1 MILRRLALVHHLRW
15 GGLRFKIVAWTFL
28 PTAAILIAVGLVS
41 FYAFQRTTRSLLIDR
56 NQEVIRLTANQLS
69 VELNRYL
76 DILSQAARYP
86 GFASR
91 NAPDQRAALLSASS
105 SLLVFDGGVLVAN
118 ETGTVTAASPDRQD
132 LLGANLADRAY
143 FREIVRSREPVF
155 SDVVTDGPGAS
166 SVVLVA
172 VPVTNIQN
180 EFVGVA
186 AGMFRIGALSVS
198 PFYADIVKLRI
209 GKNDYAHL
217 NAYLVDGKGKVIY
230 HSDSALIDED
240 FSKVEGVSRLT
251 RGISVS
257 MVSRDT
263 PAAEGFQG
271 SGGAL
276 RARDASGRDV
286 VAYHSEIP
294 GSPWILVSESSW
306 SGILSYYRNY
316 LLAQT
321 LLFVLGVAFPAL
333 VVGFGIRQ
341 ITEPIFRLM
350 GAAREVAQ
358 GNLGHEIEVHS
369 RDELEDLSHQF
380 NSMSRQL
387 AHSYATIKD
396 REERLRLVLEGT
408 NDGIWDWNVKTG
420 EVYYSPRWKGMLGYD
435 DDEIAHQFEEWQ
447 KLVHPEDLEK
457 SLSLVQD
464 HLESDK
470 DLYYLEH
477 RLRHK
482 DGSYRCILARGVT
495 IRDELGQPVRMVGS
509 HSDITLRKEAEDA
522 LRKAYETLEERVE
535 ERTRELETLNA
546 ITALVN
552 RSMDLDEVLRDALDK
567 TLRITNAD
575 FGAVYRVEGSLEN
588 QWLSPEEAGTLSVNE
603 LYLNPLVCRGRTGEP
618 VCIPERLPLPGSGFD
633 LVMDKG
639 QPLVWETGM
648 SAGSPAMIEMLEK
661 EGVQQGV
668 SVPLLVKN
676 RLVGAIQFGSRHTR
690 SYSPEELRLLAAIG
704 QQVGV
709 AVENARLHGKERV
722 QVQQAA
728 TMEERA
734 RLARE
739 LHDSVTQSLY
749 SVTLLAE
756 ASARLLS
763 AGDQVTA
770 SGYLRELRDTA
781 QESLREMRLL
791 IYELRP
797 IHLEKSGL
805 AEALRMRL
813 EAVEAR
819 SGIKTVLDVEGQE
832 QLSFDVKQELY
843 QMAQESLN
851 NVLKHANASSVR
863 VQLSFRG
870 AETCLEIA
878 DDGAGFTVEK
888 AVKSGGLGLGGMQE
902 RAGKIGGKLEIDSAP
917 GKGTRVRITIAAK
930 PAGPAGTGGV

>member
-1 MILRRLALVHHLRW
+1 MILKRQALVHHLRW

-41 FYAFQRTTRSLLIDR
+41 FYAFQRTTRSLLLDR

-76 DILSQAARYP
+76 DVLSQAARSP

-118 ETGTVTAASPDRQD
+118 ETGTVTAASGDRQD
-132 LLGANLADRAY
+132 LLGVNLADRPY
-143 FREIVRSREPVF
+143 FREMVRSREPVF
-155 SDVVTDGPGAS
+155 SDVVADGPGAS

-172 VPVTNIQN
+172 VPVTNVQN

-186 AGMFRIGALSVS
+186 AGMFRVGAQNVS

-217 NAYLVDGKGKVIY
+217 NAYLVDGKGRVIY

-240 FSKVEGVSRLT
+240 FSKLEGVSRLT

-257 MVSRDT
+257 VVSRDT
-263 PAAEGFQG
+263 PAGGGFQG
-271 SGGAL
+271 SVGAL
-276 RARDASGRDV
+276 RARDALGRDV

-306 SGILSYYRNY
+306 GGILSIYRIY
-316 LLAQT
+316 LLTQT

-341 ITEPIFRLM
+341 ITEPIYRLM
-350 GAAREVAQ
+350 AAASEVAQ

-369 RDELEDLSHQF
+369 RDELEDLTQQF
-380 NSMSRQL
+380 NRMSRQL
-387 AHSYATIKD
+387 AHSYATIQD

-408 NDGIWDWNVKTG
+408 NDGIWDWNVRTG
-420 EVYYSPRWKGMLGYD
+420 EVYYSPRWKEMLGYED
-435 DDEIAHQFEEWQ
+435 HEIHHYFDEWK
-447 KLVHPEDLEK
+447 KLVHPEDLDWA
-457 SLSLVQD
+457 LSFVQD
-464 HLESDK
+464 YLASEK

-482 DGSYRCILARGVT
+482 DGSYRFILARGVT
-495 IRDELGQPVRMVGS
+495 IRDELGQPVRLVGS
-509 HSDITLRKEAEDA
+509 HSDITLRKEAEEA

-535 ERTRELETLNA
+535 ERTRELETLNS

-567 TLRITNAD
+567 TLGVMNAD
-575 FGAVYRVEGSLEN
+575 FGAVYRLEGSLEN
-588 QWLSPEEAGTLSVNE
+588 QWLSPEEASSLE
-603 LYLNPLVCRGRTGEP
+603 ADQLYLNPLVCRGRNGDP
-618 VCIPERLPLPGSGFD
+618 VCFPERLPLPGSGFEI
-633 LVMDKG
+633 VMDQG
-639 QPLVWETGM
+639 QPLVWETH
-648 SAGSPAMIEMLEK
+648 AGNGSTQMKAMLEK
-661 EGVQQGV
+661 EAVQQGV

-676 RLVGAIQFGSRHTR
+676 RLVGAIQLGSRLPR

-709 AVENARLHGKERV
+709 AVENARLHGKERL
-722 QVQQAA
+722 QVQQSA
-728 TMEERA
+728 TVEERA
-734 RLARE
+734 RLARD

-756 ASARLLS
+756 ASSRLLT
-763 AGDQVTA
+763 AGDQETA
-770 SGYLRELRDTA
+770 SSHLRELRDTA
-781 QESLREMRLL
+781 QESLREMRML

-843 QMAQESLN
+843 QIAQESLN

-863 VQLSFRG
+863 MRLRFSSS
-870 AETCLEIA
+870 ETLVEIA
-878 DDGAGFTVEK
+878 DDGIGYSVDE
-888 AVKSGGLGLGGMQE
+888 VINGGGLGLSGMKE
-902 RAGKIGGKLEIDSAP
+902 RARKIGGKLEIDSAP
-917 GKGTRVRITIAAK
+917 GQGTTVRITITVKTAV
-930 PAGPAGTGGV
+930 PAGSGGV